1 MTTELSPRRAD
12 GWTAAVRQR
21 LGLGRLLPLG
31 GATDGVW
38 IAETAAASVLRAEA
52 VVPGAVLGTLRIGL
66 SRGAAD
72 RKDMTT
78 PEPTSPLSS
87 PPASGAAP
95 GPVPPPG
102 ALPPGPLRI
111 EAEFRAAAD
120 RPLPGTAATLRAALV
135 AAAAARLGLEVAEV
149 DLRVTALL
157 EDGASAGDHTHGG
170 DGASGDGEA
179 SPDGGPSDGGGASD
193 GGDAPDQVMAPS
205 AASPAAAR
213 AEGPVAEAAA
223 GVPGVVSLT
232 RTLGSPVHTATDH
245 IRVEVATAGDHRA
258 LDVARSVRTAVSA
271 ATTDGLPVSVLVT
284 DVVEPPTGRAR

>member
-87 PPASGAAP
+87 PPSSGAAP

-157 EDGASAGDHTHGG
+157 EDGASARDDTHG
-170 DGASGDGEA
+170 DSGASGDGEA
-179 SPDGGPSDGGGASD
+179 APDGGPSDGDGASD
-193 GGDAPDQVMAPS
+193 DGDAPDQVMAPS
-205 AASPAAAR
+205 AASPAAPR

-232 RTLGSPVHTATDH
+232 RTLGSPVLTATDH

-284 DVVEPPTGRAR
+284 DVAEPPAGRAR

>member
-1 MTTELSPRRAD
+1 MTTELSPQRAD

-87 PPASGAAP
+87 PPSSGAAP

-157 EDGASAGDHTHGG
+157 EDGASARDDTHG
-170 DGASGDGEA
+170 DSGASGDGEA
-179 SPDGGPSDGGGASD
+179 SPDGGPSDGDGASD
-193 GGDAPDQVMAPS
+193 DGDAPDQVMAPS
-205 AASPAAAR
+205 AASPAAAW
-213 AEGPVAEAAA
+213 ADGPVAEAAA
-223 GVPGVVSLT
+223 RVPGVVSLT

-245 IRVEVATAGDHRA
+245 IRVEVATAGDHQA

-271 ATTDGLPVSVLVT
+271 ATTDRLPVSVLVT
-284 DVVEPPTGRAR
+284 DVAEPPAGRAR